1 MSKTKQIWEDIN
13 FLITSADDEFIA
25 DVIKRAPNSVP
36 IIISTLLEELRCYRS
51 AEINIIS
58 SLDDDDFEQELNKDE
73 QSDQDLLFNS
83 DF

>member
-25 DVIKRAPNSVP
+25 DVIKRAPDSVP
-36 IIISTLLEELRCYRS
+36 IIISTLLEELRSYRS

-58 SLDDDDFEQELNKDE
+58 SLDDDDFIELNKDE
-73 QSDQDLLFNS
+73 QSDQDFLFNS

>member
-25 DVIKRAPNSVP
+25 DVIKRAPQSVP
-36 IIISTLLEELRCYRS
+36 IIISTLLEELRSYRS

-58 SLDDDDFEQELNKDE
+58 SLDDDDFIELNKDE

>member
-13 FLITSADDEFIA
+13 FLINSADDDFIA
-25 DVIKRAPNSVP
+25 DVTKRAPDSVP
-36 IIISTLLEELRCYRS
+36 IIISTLLKELRSYRS

-58 SLDDDDFEQELNKDE
+58 SLDDDDFVELNKDE
-73 QSDQDLLFNS
+73 HQDNLFNS

>member
-25 DVIKRAPNSVP
+25 DVIKRAPQSVP
-36 IIISTLLEELRCYRS
+36 IIISTLLEELRSYRS

-58 SLDDDDFEQELNKDE
+58 SLDDDDFIELNKDE
-73 QSDQDLLFNS
+73 QSDQDFLFNS

>member
-13 FLITSADDEFIA
+13 FLINSADDDFIA
-25 DVIKRAPNSVP
+25 DVCKRTPDSVP
-36 IIISTLLEELRCYRS
+36 IIISTLLKELRSYRS

-58 SLDDDDFEQELNKDE
+58 SLDDDDFIELNKDE
-73 QSDQDLLFNS
+73 HQDNLFNS